1 MSFENLESLRKAL
14 LEISS
19 ECSKH
24 ECCLYCPFK
33 KLQAE
38 GRVTCGIV
46 GEHEAP
52 RYWSVI
58 GEAKLKEKINE
69 NNPELYLLQ
78 LFHRD

>member
-1 MSFENLESLRKAL
+1 MNFENLKPLRQAL
-14 LEISS
+14 LDISS

-24 ECCLYCPFK
+24 TCCLYCPFK
-33 KLQAE
+33 RLQAE

-58 GEAKLKEKINE
+58 SEAKLKEETNE
-69 NNPELYLLQ
+69 NKPERYLLQ
-78 LFHRD
+78 LFNRD